1 MRDSA
6 KTGVEV
12 RRASL
17 CIVDRMR
24 NVATVIVT
32 GRNRTS
38 VAPLAEL
45 GAGLAIP
52 LDREPEKFI
61 ERLRRTMKEHGVNV
75 ILD

>member
-1 MRDSA
+1 
-6 KTGVEV
+6 
-12 RRASL
+12 
-17 CIVDRMR
+17 MR

-45 GAGLAIP
+45 GADLAIP
-52 LDREPEKFI
+52 LDREPEKFL

>member
-1 MRDSA
+1 
-6 KTGVEV
+6 
-12 RRASL
+12 
-17 CIVDRMR
+17 MR
-24 NVATVIVT
+24 NVVTVIVT